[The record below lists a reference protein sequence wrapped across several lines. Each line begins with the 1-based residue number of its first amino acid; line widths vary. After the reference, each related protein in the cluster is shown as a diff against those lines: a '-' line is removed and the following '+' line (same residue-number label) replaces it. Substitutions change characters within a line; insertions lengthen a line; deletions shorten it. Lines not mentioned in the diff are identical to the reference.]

1 MLLQPLLRAP
11 HRPRSLIN
19 APTPTPRSCEYLKSP
34 QISRDPPSS
43 QIDFSSDE
51 VQNQATY
58 LPVARLQTLNTL
70 PRPLLPAEHKHIELI
85 PILRFLIKK
94 RPVRPHGG
102 HLVTS
107 PSYAT
112 LFNTPYLEFGRDTLP
127 NSPEIVSSSFSGNH
141 PQPGQPTGS
150 TLFLIKKRQYGCL
163 SPELTKPA
171 VAGSR
176 VM

>member
-1 MLLQPLLRAP
+1 MTPTNQALRLQPKESKVAHSPQTRAP

-19 APTPTPRSCEYLKSP
+19 APTPTPPSCERLKSHL
-34 QISRDPPSS
+34 ISRDPPSS

-102 HLVTS
+102 HVVTS
-107 PSYAT
+107 PSYTT
-112 LFNTPYLEFGRDTLP
+112 LFNTPYLEFGRDPPFQTHQKSFPAASQETTL
-127 NSPEIVSSSFSGNH
+127 NLGN
-141 PQPGQPTGS
+141 PRAAYPV
-150 TLFLIKKRQYGCL
+150 LN
-163 SPELTKPA
+163 
-171 VAGSR
+171 
-176 VM
+176 